1 MRCDRQASVARLL
14 FKTLNLM
21 STSPTVRKAQDSDA
35 EGLLELRKAVFEE
48 TSFMLWE
55 AGEFKATVLDE
66 QNRISRINSQSNSR
80 CFVAQEG
87 AHLIGFLSAIGGQ
100 VNRQRH
106 AATLAIGVRKSHW
119 RRGVG
124 SALLLAAISWSR
136 EVAIKRLE
144 LTVHTTNIP
153 ALKLYEQVGFKFEGV
168 RRSSL
173 FVENCYVDEYLMSVI
188 NEV

>member
-1 MRCDRQASVARLL
+1 M
-14 FKTLNLM
+14 FT
-21 STSPTVRKAQDSDA
+21 STTVRIAQDSDA

-55 AGEFKATVLDE
+55 AGEYKATVLDE
-66 QNRISRINSQSNSR
+66 KNRISRVNSQSNSR

-87 AHLIGFLSAIGGQ
+87 ADLIGFLNANGGQ
-100 VNRQRH
+100 VNRQKH
-106 AATLAIGVRKSHW
+106 AATLAMGVRKSHW

-124 SALLLAAISWSR
+124 STLLLAAIAWSK
-136 EVAIKRLE
+136 EVALRRLE
-144 LTVHTTNIP
+144 LTVYTTNTT
-153 ALKLYEQVGFKFEGV
+153 ALKLYEQVGFKIEGV